1 MKESI
6 LFFILIIIIFLGIFW
21 YYNTNKNY
29 NRVPKIMWT
38 YWDNEDKIP
47 KVVRMCMESWKKWN
61 PDYEVILLTKKNYL
75 DYANIPYEITSHK
88 NFNDNPARFS
98 DLVRIN
104 VLADY
109 GGVWV
114 DSSIL
119 LKDSIDKWLFP
130 REGEFSGFYIDGFT
144 EKKEYPVIE
153 NWFFACN
160 KGSKF
165 MRLWRDEFV
174 NMSEYVTVEEYIKSR
189 IKMGVDIQKINDP
202 IYLAMHVAAQKVL
215 QIDKYPL
222 KGILLRKAEDGPF
235 KYLVDTNWEAEKALE
250 LACVDRSY
258 QKPIMKMR
266 GGERNELEK
275 NIDLSLSLERCGW
288 LD

>member
-1 MKESI
+1 
-6 LFFILIIIIFLGIFW
+6 
-21 YYNTNKNY
+21 
-29 NRVPKIMWT
+29 MWT

-104 VLADY
+104 VLAEY

-144 EKKEYPVIE
+144 ENKEYPVIE

-174 NMSEYVTVEEYIKSR
+174 NMAKYVTVEEYIKSR

-288 LD
+288 LE

>member
-1 MKESI
+1 M
-6 LFFILIIIIFLGIFW
+6 IIIFLGIFW

-29 NRVPKIMWT
+29 NKAPKIIWT
-38 YWDNEDKIP
+38 YWDNPDRIP
-47 KVVRMCMESWKKWN
+47 KVVEMCMESWKKWN
-61 PDYEVILLTKKNYL
+61 ADYEIILLTKKNYL
-75 DYANIPYEITSHK
+75 DYVNIPYEITSNK

-104 VLADY
+104 VLTEF

-114 DSSIL
+114 DSSVL

-130 REGEFSGFYIDGFT
+130 RPGEFSGFYIDGFT
-144 EKKEYPVIE
+144 EIKDSPIVE

-165 MRLWRDEFV
+165 MRAWRDEFIK
-174 NMSEYVTVEEYIKSR
+174 MIDFVTIEEYIKSR
-189 IKMGVDIQKINDP
+189 IKMGVNIQKINDP
-202 IYLAMHVAAQKVL
+202 IYLAMHVAAQKVI

-222 KGILLRKAEDGPF
+222 KDLILRKAEDGPF
-235 KYLVDTNWEAEKALE
+235 KYLVDAKWDDEKALE
-250 LACVDRSY
+250 LACMDKSY

-266 GGERNELEK
+266 GGERDILEK
-275 NIDLSLSLERCGW
+275 NIDLSLSLEKCGW